1 MKKLAFALL
10 VPSLL
15 IASTMSATGR
25 EIKKDIHKSFDVQ
38 EGNRLHLKHGDGDV
52 TITPWDK
59 DVVDVKVHYRA
70 DSKLLGL
77 GGKHHFDVE
86 FRQSEDVIHVIGK
99 VKRSSSI
106 GFSYFKRYEYT
117 YTIRAPRYLE
127 LDLEGDDGDVDI
139 ENWQGKIDCRL
150 DDGDVS
156 LQDILS
162 TSTRIRLEDGD
173 LHIDGLEGNLSI
185 DGDDGDVVL
194 RECKT
199 RLCRINLKDGDLT
212 IKRSQG
218 DFEIDVDD
226 GDVELYQL
234 RAGML
239 DIRTADGDIDLDLL
253 KVHRIDMDIIAEDGD
268 ITVDFEQGISAVF
281 SIDTDDG
288 RIRVDLP
295 NADLFTKRRHR
306 IEGEL
311 HGGKGRIRI
320 RTADGNV
327 TLRESR

>member
-15 IASTMSATGR
+15 IATTISATAK
-25 EIKKDIHKSFDVQ
+25 EIKKDFHESFKVQ
-38 EGNRLHLKHGDGDV
+38 KGVTLHLKHGDGDV

-77 GGKHHFDVE
+77 GGKHDFDVE

-99 VKRSSSI
+99 VQRSSSI

-117 YTIRAPRYLE
+117 YTIRAPKYLE

-139 ENWQGKIDCRL
+139 EDWQGKIDCRL
-150 DDGDVS
+150 DDGDVN
-156 LQDILS
+156 LQNIFS
-162 TSTRIRLEDGD
+162 KRTRIRLEDGD
-173 LHIDGLEGNLSI
+173 LHVDGLQGDLWV

-199 RLCRINLKDGDLT
+199 QLCRIDLEDGDVT

-218 DFEIDVDD
+218 DFEINVND
-226 GDVELYQL
+226 GDVELDQL

-239 DIRTADGDIDLDLL
+239 DIRTEDGDIELDLQ
-253 KVHRIDMDIIAEDGD
+253 KSSEIDLNITAEDGD
-268 ITVDFEQGISAVF
+268 VTVDLEHGISATF
-281 SIDTDDG
+281 SI
-288 RIRVDLP
+288 
-295 NADLFTKRRHR
+295 
-306 IEGEL
+306 IEFR
-311 HGGKGRIRI
+311 KI
-320 RTADGNV
+320 V
-327 TLRESR
+327 